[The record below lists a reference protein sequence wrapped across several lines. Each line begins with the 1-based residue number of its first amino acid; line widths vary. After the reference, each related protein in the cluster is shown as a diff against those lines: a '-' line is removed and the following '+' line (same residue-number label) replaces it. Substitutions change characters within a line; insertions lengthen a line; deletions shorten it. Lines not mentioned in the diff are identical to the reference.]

1 MYNFNILFLIYFH
14 IPIKTKWQ
22 PFKELSFT
30 VFLLVKLTLQNY
42 LTIFYI
48 TTIDQYLHTAKA
60 QQSDPN
66 CQIPAC
72 EFSIIF
78 DPLNNEFHYHISTF
92 LYL

>member
-1 MYNFNILFLIYFH
+1 MEVLQRIVIYSISFGQTNS
-14 IPIKTKWQ
+14 TK
-22 PFKELSFT
+22 
-30 VFLLVKLTLQNY
+30 LLTY
-42 LTIFYI
+42 FYI